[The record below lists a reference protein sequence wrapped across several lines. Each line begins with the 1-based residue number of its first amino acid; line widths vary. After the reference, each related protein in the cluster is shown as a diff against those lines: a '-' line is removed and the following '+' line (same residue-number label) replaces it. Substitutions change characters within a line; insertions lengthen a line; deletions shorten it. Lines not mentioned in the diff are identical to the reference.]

1 MKTKFKQMKKIFIY
15 NLIFLAMTFC
25 SCKKF
30 LEEYSQD
37 EMRPGTTE
45 DLQSLMYSDAYPYIN
60 AMETFDALTDDLQNN
75 PLVYTNGAPIASYFG
90 KVQEAALMYT
100 FNPVMFD
107 GINTALAGQNVY
119 STAYTKIKGCNVVI
133 DHLDKVAGT
142 ADNKNAIL
150 GQSLFLRSFYYLKLA
165 TLYCQMYNAPG
176 VDPNTALGVP
186 IVLSSEVKDGGLT
199 RNTLKEV
206 YDQIEKDLITAE
218 SLLRTSNYI
227 PVNSYRVGA
236 DVAAGLLSRF
246 YLYRSADGD
255 WDKAIQSA
263 SRVLENRPV
272 LTFLASQVGA
282 NGTITANGIYNVANP
297 EILWFC
303 LGSHP
308 SMLAAEVVSGAMP
321 PFTVSGDLIALYDKG
336 TGTSNYGDLRYQ
348 YFFQTFTIN
357 GSKVPYRTGK
367 NVFNAT
373 ASGSKGM
380 RVAEMYLN
388 RAEAHALKYLIS
400 ADAADRTAA
409 LADLNTLRRSR
420 YDTRN
425 TAYTLININD
435 AQALY
440 KFCQEERR
448 RELVLE
454 DGHRFIDIKR
464 WRLAVTHVFTG
475 TDNVNGTYTL
485 PSNSP
490 LFALPIPAFAMTANT
505 SLVQNP
511 R

>member
-1 MKTKFKQMKKIFIY
+1 M
-15 NLIFLAMTFC
+15 AFC

-45 DLQSLMYSDAYPYIN
+45 DLQSLMYSDAYPYGTT
-60 AMETFDALTDDLQNN
+60 METFDALTDDLQNN
-75 PLVYTNGAPIASYFG
+75 PLVYTNGAPVAAYFA

-100 FNPVMFD
+100 FNPLMFD
-107 GINTALAGQNVY
+107 GVNTAITAQNVY
-119 STAYTKIKGCNVVI
+119 STAYSKIKGCNVVI
-133 DHLDKVAGT
+133 DHLDKVSGT
-142 ADNKNAIL
+142 AANKNAIL
-150 GQSLFLRSFYYLKLA
+150 GQCLLLRSFYYLKLA

-186 IVLSSEVKDGGLT
+186 LVLSSEVRDGGLT
-199 RNTLKEV
+199 RNSLKEV
-206 YDQIEKDLITAE
+206 YDQIEKDLIAAE
-218 SLLRTSNYI
+218 DLLRSSGYI
-227 PVNSYRVGA
+227 PVNAYRVGA

-246 YLYRSADGD
+246 YLYRNADGD

-263 SRVLENRPV
+263 GRVLQNRSV

-282 NGTITANGIYNVANP
+282 NGAIAANGIYNVANP

-303 LGSHP
+303 QGVHP
-308 SMLAAEVVSGAMP
+308 SLLAVEVNSSSLP
-321 PFTVSGDLIALYDKG
+321 PFSVSADLIAQYDKG
-336 TGTSNYGDLRYQ
+336 TGTTNYGDLRYQ
-348 YFFQTFTIN
+348 YYFQFFTVS
-357 GSKVPYRTGK
+357 GSRFPYRTGK
-367 NVFNAT
+367 NVLNAT

-388 RAEAHALKYLIS
+388 RAEAYALKYLKNG
-400 ADAADRTAA
+400 DAADKTAA

-425 TAYTLININD
+425 TAYTPINIDD

-440 KFCQEERR
+440 TFCQQERR
-448 RELVLE
+448 RELALE
-454 DGHRFIDIKR
+454 DGHRFVDLKR
-464 WRLAVTHVFTG
+464 WGFGVTHVFTG
-475 TDNVNGTYTL
+475 TDNVTGTYTL

-490 LFALPIPAFAMTANT
+490 LFALPIPSFAMSANT